1 MFVPLHHRV
10 RKGARLSPSL
20 LFVVVMQAESLGTRL
35 IQEYTDACP
44 NSLTVQMLIHIVNV
58 TEQQLHALGVLKFL
72 SCTHGTSQLHHTCS
86 SGFIRI
92 HSVIFNQTEVWSY

>member
-44 NSLTVQMLIHIVNV
+44 NSLTVQMLIHTVNV
-58 TEQQLHALGVLKFL
+58 TEQQLLALGVLVCL
-72 SCTHGTSQLHHTCS
+72 SCTQPWYKPVTPYLFLGVYWKYTQ
-86 SGFIRI
+86 
-92 HSVIFNQTEVWSY
+92 